1 MSEQNRIRQAVA
13 EDEGAVRACA
23 EQAYAP
29 YVAVI
34 GRKPAPMSADYGAQ
48 IAAGQVYVC
57 TGEGGELQ
65 GFIVFFA
72 VDRHMLLENVAVA
85 ESARGQGVGKRLI
98 GFCEDQALR
107 MGLGSVQL
115 YTNARM
121 TENLAIYPKLGYL
134 EVDRRLE
141 DGFDRVY
148 FEKTLI

>member
-1 MSEQNRIRQAVA
+1 MSEQNRIRPAVA
-13 EDEGAVRACA
+13 EDEDAVRACA

-29 YVAVI
+29 YVSVI
-34 GRKPAPMSADYGAQ
+34 GRKPAPMSADYAAQ

-57 TGEGGELQ
+57 TGEQDTLQ

-85 ESARGQGVGKRLI
+85 QSGRGQGIGKALI
-98 GFCEDQALR
+98 RFCEDQAMRLN
-107 MGLGSVQL
+107 LASVQL

-121 TENLAIYPKLGYL
+121 TDNLAIYPRLGYL
-134 EVDRRLE
+134 EVDRRSE

-148 FEKTLI
+148 FEKPLI

>member
-1 MSEQNRIRQAVA
+1 MNERLRIRPAVA
-13 EDEGAVRACA
+13 EDESAVRACA

-29 YVAVI
+29 YVSVI
-34 GRKPAPMSADYGAQ
+34 GRKPAPMSADYRAQ

-57 TGEGGELQ
+57 TGERGELQ

-85 ESARGQGVGKRLI
+85 QSARGQGIGKVLI
-98 GFCEDQALR
+98 RFCEDQALR
-107 MGLGSVQL
+107 SGLGSVQL

-121 TENLAIYPKLGYL
+121 TENLAIYPRLGYL
-134 EVDRRLE
+134 EVERRSE

-148 FEKTLI
+148 FEKTLN